1 MTTIIL
7 SVVCV
12 LGAALNVF
20 LGIRVYKQA
29 EMLEKIR
36 RARPNIDEMV
46 AVMMDLNRLAGG
58 MIEIRRIDPSSVF
71 TRTAP

>member
-58 MIEIRRIDPSSVF
+58 IIEIRRIDPSSVF

>member
-7 SVVCV
+7 SMVCV

>member
-58 MIEIRRIDPSSVF
+58 MMEIRRIDPSSVF